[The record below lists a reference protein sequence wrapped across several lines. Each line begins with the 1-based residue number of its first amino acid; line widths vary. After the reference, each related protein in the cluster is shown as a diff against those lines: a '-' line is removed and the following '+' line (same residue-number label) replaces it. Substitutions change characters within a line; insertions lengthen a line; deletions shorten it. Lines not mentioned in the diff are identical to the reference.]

1 MSEHVH
7 DVVVRKCA
15 QSLHIIRVL
24 CCRGMNDQALYAVYR
39 SVVIGAKRLN
49 AACAWWGFTTA
60 DDCDRIEAVVRRGAR
75 AGLYPVDGSAAAQ
88 LVEDSDDVLFS
99 RIPNS
104 AHHVLH
110 ELFPHPNT
118 HDYKGQGAITCHYNF

>member
-1 MSEHVH
+1 
-7 DVVVRKCA
+7 
-15 QSLHIIRVL
+15 
-24 CCRGMNDQALYAVYR
+24 MNDQALQAVYR
-39 SVVIGAKRLN
+39 SVVINKLLN

-60 DDCDRIEAVVRRGAR
+60 DDRNRIEAVVRRGAR

-99 RIPNS
+99 RIYNS

-110 ELFPHPNT
+110 ELLPHPNT
-118 HDYKGQGAITCHYNF
+118 RHDYELMPRRHNL